1 MKTKS
6 IAVIGLGRFG
16 MTVARTIV
24 ELGHEVVGVD
34 IDEDAVHKV
43 SPYITHV
50 AVMDTTDEDAL
61 NELGINNFDVVIVAI
76 GANVQ
81 ANLFTIMLLKEMG
94 VKHLVAKAQ
103 STLQGRMLKKI
114 GVDMIIYP
122 ERDMALRVA
131 HSLTRDHVLDYFKL
145 SDSISLVEMET
156 PRFLVGKTLMESR
169 LREDYNVSV
178 VVLRQGES
186 VIAPPSPHD
195 LLKADDILMIIG
207 KNEDVNRLD
216 VSMDEE

>member
-103 STLQGRMLKKI
+103 STLQGRMLKK
-114 GVDMIIYP
+114 
-122 ERDMALRVA
+122 
-131 HSLTRDHVLDYFKL
+131 
-145 SDSISLVEMET
+145 LVW
-156 PRFLVGKTLMESR
+156 
-169 LREDYNVSV
+169 
-178 VVLRQGES
+178 
-186 VIAPPSPHD
+186 I
-195 LLKADDILMIIG
+195 
-207 KNEDVNRLD
+207 
-216 VSMDEE
+216 